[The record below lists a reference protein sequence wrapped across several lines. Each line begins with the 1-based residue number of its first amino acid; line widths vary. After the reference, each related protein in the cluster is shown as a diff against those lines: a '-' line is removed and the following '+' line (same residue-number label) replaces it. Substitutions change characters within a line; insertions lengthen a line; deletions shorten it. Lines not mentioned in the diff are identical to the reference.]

1 MHAFK
6 KTDSET
12 SSTHWFVVGRSRVFR
27 PLLPTNSASSLA
39 PLWAHKRCSCGAPKR
54 LRTVSTRPLHLA
66 EQQFGNGSII
76 EQTISLYRLDPPD
89 P

>member
-39 PLWAHKRCSCGAPKR
+39 PLWDINAARAAR
-54 LRTVSTRPLHLA
+54 LNACARYPLPLHLA

-76 EQTISLYRLDPPD
+76 EQTISSYRLDPPD